1 MGRYFANPSSAGA
14 SAGCNITPGTYY
26 VTGNGATGYIDI
38 NVCSYTPSTDGT
50 SNCDDYDVGYYG
62 GASMIVVD
70 PNDRVEIS
78 SSNSGSKTNWQLR
91 KKQAVLLIRLA
102 TPLHERLET
111 ISPIF
116 PPSRATA

>member
-1 MGRYFANPSSAGA
+1 M
-14 SAGCNITPGTYY
+14 
-26 VTGNGATGYIDI
+26 V
-38 NVCSYTPSTDGT
+38 
-50 SNCDDYDVGYYG
+50 
-62 GASMIVVD
+62 VVD

-91 KKQAVLLIRLA
+91 KKQAVLLILLA

-116 PPSRATA
+116 PLSRATA